1 VAAFVIDASALT
13 EVLIGSRRGSRLSG
27 RLLRREHRL
36 HAPVHVDLE
45 VQAALRSMLLRGAL
59 DESRAEESREDLRAL
74 RLRRWPLSDDV
85 LARAWALRENAT
97 PYDATYVALAE
108 ILGATLVSTDT
119 RLVRAVRSH
128 TGVGVL
134 AG

>member
-1 VAAFVIDASALT
+1 MAAFVIDASALT

-45 VQAALRSMLLRGAL
+45 VQVALRSMLVRGAL
-59 DESRAEESREDLRAL
+59 DESRAEEAREDLRAM
-74 RLRRWPLSDDV
+74 RLRRWPLSDEL
-85 LARAWALRENAT
+85 LARAWAMRHNVT
-97 PYDATYVALAE
+97 PYDAAYVALAE
-108 ILGATLVSTDT
+108 ILDATLVSTDA
-119 RLVRAVRSH
+119 RLVRTIRSD

-134 AG
+134 VS